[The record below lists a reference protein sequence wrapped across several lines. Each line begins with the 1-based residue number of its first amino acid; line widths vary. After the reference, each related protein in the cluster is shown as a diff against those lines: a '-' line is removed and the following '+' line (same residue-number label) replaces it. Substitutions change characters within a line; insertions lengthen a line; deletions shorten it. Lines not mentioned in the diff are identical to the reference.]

1 MKKRDIWLA
10 VGAYI
15 LAAVIL
21 VVVGVDFGMRGGFL

>member
-1 MKKRDIWLA
+1 MKRADIWLM

-15 LAAVIL
+15 LAAVML